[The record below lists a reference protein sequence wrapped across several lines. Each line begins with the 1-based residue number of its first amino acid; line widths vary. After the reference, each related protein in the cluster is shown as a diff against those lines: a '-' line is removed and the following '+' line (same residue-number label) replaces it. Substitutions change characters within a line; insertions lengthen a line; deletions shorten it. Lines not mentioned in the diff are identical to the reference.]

1 MRFSPLVL
9 LLALALPATA
19 HADSISFI
27 KGGDVWLAEP
37 DGSGGVQL
45 TNQGTYKAASQG
57 DDGTLV
63 AVSGSRI
70 YRLDRATGAVINQ
83 INTPLGIGWFGPW
96 EPAVSPDGTKVAYEI
111 RDFNGYPAVA
121 YSNTDGSIQSRP
133 LHTGWTW
140 PAWIDNTWLLHS
152 EKPNALSKDTIVRA
166 VGSPNNEG
174 TPWFGHPG
182 RTPLADVDIKGNLFA
197 GITDDAIM
205 TVFRFSGEPGTGEVE
220 GCFQYEQPTGKFT
233 GPAFSP
239 DARSLVWGEGDGIWR
254 GEMPDFSGGC
264 VAPPSG
270 RLIIPGA
277 ANPDWSP
284 AGVPAVPGPPPPAPP
299 APPAPPVPVPP
310 GAKPM
315 TLSVAKQSLK
325 TALKKGLTVQLAN
338 TTVKTKVTAAYKK
351 KTVASGSGTS
361 TVKLTFTRKAAR
373 DLKRK
378 TRVTLTLK
386 AGTVTK
392 TLTLK

>member
-1 MRFSPLVL
+1 M
-9 LLALALPATA
+9 
-19 HADSISFI
+19 
-27 KGGDVWLAEP
+27 
-37 DGSGGVQL
+37 
-45 TNQGTYKAASQG
+45 
-57 DDGTLV
+57 
-63 AVSGSRI
+63 
-70 YRLDRATGAVINQ
+70 
-83 INTPLGIGWFGPW
+83 
-96 EPAVSPDGTKVAYEI
+96 
-111 RDFNGYPAVA
+111 
-121 YSNTDGSIQSRP
+121 
-133 LHTGWTW
+133 
-140 PAWIDNTWLLHS
+140 
-152 EKPNALSKDTIVRA
+152 
-166 VGSPNNEG
+166 
-174 TPWFGHPG
+174 
-182 RTPLADVDIKGNLFA
+182 
-197 GITDDAIM
+197 
-205 TVFRFSGEPGTGEVE
+205 E

-254 GEMPDFSGGC
+254 GEMPDLSGGC

-277 ANPDWSP
+277 SNPDWSP
-284 AGVPAVPGPPPPAPP
+284 AGVPTVPGPPPPAPP

-338 TTVKTKVTAAYKK
+338 TTAKTKVTASYKK

-378 TRVTLTLK
+378 KRVTLTLK

>member
-1 MRFSPLVL
+1 M
-9 LLALALPATA
+9 
-19 HADSISFI
+19 
-27 KGGDVWLAEP
+27 
-37 DGSGGVQL
+37 
-45 TNQGTYKAASQG
+45 
-57 DDGTLV
+57 
-63 AVSGSRI
+63 
-70 YRLDRATGAVINQ
+70 
-83 INTPLGIGWFGPW
+83 
-96 EPAVSPDGTKVAYEI
+96 
-111 RDFNGYPAVA
+111 
-121 YSNTDGSIQSRP
+121 
-133 LHTGWTW
+133 
-140 PAWIDNTWLLHS
+140 
-152 EKPNALSKDTIVRA
+152 RA

-254 GEMPDFSGGC
+254 GEMPDLSGGC

-277 ANPDWSP
+277 SNPDWSP
-284 AGVPAVPGPPPPAPP
+284 AGVPTVPGPPPPPAPP

-338 TTVKTKVTAAYKK
+338 TTAKTKVTA
-351 KTVASGSGTS
+351 
-361 TVKLTFTRKAAR
+361 
-373 DLKRK
+373 
-378 TRVTLTLK
+378 TLQEEDGRLGLRHEHRQ
-386 AGTVTK
+386 ADVHAQGRA
-392 TLTLK
+392 